1 MMMTC
6 RLLCALLVLALCCCL
21 SVCAAATQEATD
33 VQADINHSNLS
44 PVSPESMAAAPN
56 GSVTGPAVPEP
67 RGIPGNGQAES
78 AENSATEPAAKE
90 IGPEAPVLAVPGPKA
105 NTEPNTSLSEGTNG
119 NKGSEIGTR
128 QPADQT
134 DNKVE
139 VVTETTESI
148 AATVSPE
155 NTKNPEA
162 NGKGANLLPPASR
175 DKQGKGNSGSSGL
188 GSSADS
194 GKSAVEGDS
203 TVTEPQS
210 NNAPNTIQA
219 EVNNG
224 TTGPRSGT
232 SSSADQTDNNAK
244 DVSATTTTTTKEPTT
259 TTTTA
264 PEAPTTTTTEAP
276 AVSTTRAPSRLR
288 EIDGSLSSSAW
299 VCAPLVLAAS
309 ALAYTTV
316 G

>member
-1 MMMTC
+1 MMTTC
-6 RLLCALLVLALCCCL
+6 RLLCALLVLALCCCS
-21 SVCAAATQEATD
+21 SVCAAATQEATEG
-33 VQADINHSNLS
+33 QGDIKDSNLS
-44 PVSPESMAAAPN
+44 PVSPEPMAAAPN
-56 GSVTGPAVPEP
+56 GSVTGPAAPEP
-67 RGIPGNGQAES
+67 VGIPGNGQAEA
-78 AENSATEPAAKE
+78 AENSVTEPAAKE

-105 NTEPNTSLSEGTNG
+105 NTELNTSLTDGTNG

-162 NGKGANLLPPASR
+162 NGKGANLLPSASE

-188 GSSADS
+188 GSSAES

-210 NNAPNTIQA
+210 NNAPNTIQT

-224 TTGPRSGT
+224 PTGPRSGT

-259 TTTTA
+259 TTTA
-264 PEAPTTTTTEAP
+264 PEAPSTTTTEAP
-276 AVSTTRAPSRLR
+276 ATTTTTRAPSSLR

-299 VCAPLVLAAS
+299 VCAPLALAAS
-309 ALAYTTV
+309 ALAYTAV